1 MSEHLDKLPFEE
13 YCKTVF
19 NQEALFEKPE
29 ALKGYRGLSCTQYIL
44 GPAAAAYLG
53 ELGAEVIKIEVPRLG
68 EPMRHCSPYNESWFY
83 PVSRWNPGRGTA
95 PSFQGANHNEYFV
108 TLDYRKPEAKEIFYG
123 LVQKSDFMVWN

>member
-13 YCKTVF
+13 YCKTIF
-19 NQEALFEKPE
+19 NKDTLFEKPE

-83 PVSRWNPGRGTA
+83 PVSRWNPGRGTSPA
-95 PSFQGANHNEYFV
+95 FQGANHNEYFV
-108 TLDYRKPEAKEIFYG
+108 TLDYRKPEAKEIF
-123 LVQKSDFMVWN
+123 